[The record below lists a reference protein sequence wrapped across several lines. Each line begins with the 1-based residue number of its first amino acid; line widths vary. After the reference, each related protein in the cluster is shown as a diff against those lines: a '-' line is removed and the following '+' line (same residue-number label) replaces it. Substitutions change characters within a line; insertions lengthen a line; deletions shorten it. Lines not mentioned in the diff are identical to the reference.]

1 MDTDYKKLR
10 DNKIRLSSELN
21 IPIELLYQ
29 NLMLERRNIA
39 INFDFS
45 ESLSADPVAMHTH
58 LFWEIVYC
66 TRGNLYYSLSGKR
79 YHIIPGCLIIVP
91 PGVEHMPLLT
101 DRMSEDYERYSLWID
116 SSYMKQLYDISD
128 SFRNI
133 FSEIGGRVIRLK
145 EGSYSYFF
153 ESMYKAETEKNEA
166 YPLLVQAKATEL
178 LYAIA
183 RSTQDG
189 WAEFIT
195 RPEALIDKVLE
206 YLDAHIGDKL
216 SLDAVAAEFNIS
228 VSSLSHNFSK
238 RMGLSIYNYLIQHR
252 LMKARQRMMA
262 GSPPGDAWQGL
273 GFSDY
278 SSFYRHFVS
287 NYGTTPLAY
296 KKLVEI
302 SS

>member
-1 MDTDYKKLR
+1 MGADYKKLR

-29 NLMLERRNIA
+29 NLMLENRYIA

-45 ESLSADPVAMHTH
+45 ESLSSDPVAMHTH
-58 LFWEIVYC
+58 LFWEFIYC
-66 TRGNLYYSLSGKR
+66 TKGNLYYSLSGKR

-91 PGVEHMPLLT
+91 PGIEHMPLLT
-101 DRMSEDYERYSLWID
+101 DRMSEEYERYSLWVD
-116 SSYMKQLYDISD
+116 NAYMKQLYDISD

-133 FSEIGGRVIRLK
+133 FSKMVGNVIRLR
-145 EGSYSYFF
+145 EGSYVSLF
-153 ESMYKAETEKNEA
+153 ETMYKAETEKNTA

-178 LYAIA
+178 LYAVA
-183 RSTQDG
+183 RSTEDG
-189 WAEFIT
+189 WAEFIG
-195 RPEALIDKVLE
+195 RPETLIDQVLE
-206 YLDAHIGDKL
+206 YLDTHIGDKL

-228 VSSLSHNFSK
+228 ASSLSHNFRK
-238 RMGLSIYNYLIQHR
+238 RMGLSLYSYLIQHR

-262 GSPPGDAWQGL
+262 GSPPGEAWQGL
-273 GFSDY
+273 GFADY

-287 NYGTTPLAY
+287 NYGTTPFAY
-296 KKLVEI
+296 RKLVEI